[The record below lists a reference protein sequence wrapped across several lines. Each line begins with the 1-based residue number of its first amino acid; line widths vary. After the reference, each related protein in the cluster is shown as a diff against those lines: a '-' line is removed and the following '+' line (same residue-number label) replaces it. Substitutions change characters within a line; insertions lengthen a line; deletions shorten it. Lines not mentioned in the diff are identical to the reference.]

1 MPPTN
6 QELFEM
12 QVITGR
18 RLVQISRLLSNAMQ
32 TQSATLKVLAEKLP
46 GMDDE
51 HRRTLKDLSSS
62 RETLMEQWEADD
74 QRFREVV
81 EMFATIK

>member
-1 MPPTN
+1 
-6 QELFEM
+6 M
-12 QVITGR
+12 QVMTGR

-51 HRRTLKDLSSS
+51 HRQLLKDLSSG
-62 RETLMEQWEADD
+62 RETLMEKWEADD
-74 QRFREVV
+74 QRFRDVV
-81 EMFATIK
+81 ELFANLK